1 MSVEMLFCIPRE
13 IHLADAFY
21 SKFLLQGWRIF
32 RIFYLYVISI
42 LIFMQ
47 LFRYMLLLVYFS
59 YKKLSLSQYIYCI
72 QYVWFCL
79 RDIFVYGSI
88 PIFSGIIMSS
98 SDRLSLSLQVNSTNG
113 ALRPIQRL
121 KCS

>member
-1 MSVEMLFCIPRE
+1 MSVETLFCIPRD

-21 SKFLLQGWRIF
+21 SKFLLQDWRIF

-98 SDRLSLSLQVNSTNG
+98 SDRLSLSLQVNSTYG